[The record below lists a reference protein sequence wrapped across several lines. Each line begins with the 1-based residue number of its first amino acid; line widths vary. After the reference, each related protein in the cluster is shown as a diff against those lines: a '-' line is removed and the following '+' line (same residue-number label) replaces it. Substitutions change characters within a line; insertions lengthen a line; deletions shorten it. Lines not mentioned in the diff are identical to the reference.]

1 MTERVQILS
10 PKVTESSGAKYPRL
24 TPRLDATLRYH
35 CRECRDA
42 LYLRF
47 LTTQTRPTHNPKRI
61 RRAPQKTSQG
71 SEGKKMPRP
80 ATTSTVAITRPP
92 TPGLLAP
99 LLCSLIW
106 RLCSRQS
113 EGCPPDAD
121 GVGPPGGTG
130 APHLGQYAE
139 PAWSWAPHFEQY
151 ATPVAMLPRMS
162 RNGSQLIRQRRVCH
176 L

>member
-1 MTERVQILS
+1 LIGRAQISNRRETGSSCAKS
-10 PKVTESSGAKYPRL
+10 PRP
-24 TPRLDATLRYH
+24 TPRLAATQECH

-47 LTTQTRPTHNPKRI
+47 LMTQIRPTHTPKRI
-61 RRAPQKTSQG
+61 RRTPQKNSQG
-71 SEGKKMPRP
+71 SDGKKMPRP
-80 ATTSTVAITRPP
+80 ATTNMVAITRPP
-92 TPGLLAP
+92 TPGPLIA

-113 EGCPPDAD
+113 WGCPVDTD

-130 APHLGQYAE
+130 APHTGQYAE
-139 PAWSWAPHFEQY
+139 PAWSRAPHFEQY
-151 ATPVAMLPRMS
+151 PTSVAIFSRMKRS
-162 RNGSQLIRQRRVCH
+162 GSQLIRQRRVCH